1 MKKKSR
7 KEILKRDVN
16 LVKKSLFILNDK
28 FAYNGPIDLPLE
40 IRLQDLSESDR
51 GEGYR
56 HTVTYTFLSHY
67 VEEKV
72 DYFYFYNAKT
82 DQREDLAKEL
92 VDLIYNTIIDEFK
105 DRSYYDKF
113 LFVKEAIKGG
123 YRIIITKK
131 DGS

>member
-1 MKKKSR
+1 MAKKSR
-7 KEILKRDVN
+7 KEILKKDVN
-16 LVKKSLFILNDK
+16 LVKKSLSILNDK

-40 IRLQDLSESDR
+40 IILQDSSESDR

-67 VEEKV
+67 VNEKV
-72 DYFYFYNAKT
+72 DYFYSYNART
-82 DQREDLAKEL
+82 DEREDLAKEL
-92 VDLIYNTIIDEFK
+92 VNIIYDAIINEFK
-105 DRSYYDKF
+105 DRSYFDKF
-113 LFVKEAIKGG
+113 LFVKEGIKGG